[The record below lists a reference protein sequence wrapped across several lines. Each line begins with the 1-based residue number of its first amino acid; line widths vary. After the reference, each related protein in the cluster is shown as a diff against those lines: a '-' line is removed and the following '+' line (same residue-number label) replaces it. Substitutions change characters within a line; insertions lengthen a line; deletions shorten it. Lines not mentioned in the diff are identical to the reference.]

1 MCRTKH
7 TNQRS
12 NNTSPDKEFTN
23 TSLFEAIHDT
33 TNFITIRIHTV
44 YPTISIVI
52 YITFSI
58 VLSRILRIA
67 RLIWLSCHRNL
78 FIVNIDLSII
88 FITSIIELINT
99 IITVVRL
106 GSINARQKT
115 ITDLTIF
122 QIILADGNN
131 RFFTRYII
139 ITRYIISSIINK
151 IMDIYCITE
160 STHHVIIKTHRFI

>member
-33 TNFITIRIHTV
+33 TSFITIRIHTV

-52 YITFSI
+52 YTIFNS
-58 VLSRILRIA
+58 ILRVT
-67 RLIWLSCHRNL
+67 RLIRLSCYRNP
-78 FIVNIDLSII
+78 FIVIIDLSII
-88 FITSIIELINT
+88 FITNIIELINT

-106 GSINARQKT
+106 GSINARQKL
-115 ITDLTIF
+115 ITNPTIF
-122 QIILADGNN
+122 QITLTDNDN
-131 RFFTRYII
+131 RFLI
-139 ITRYIISSIINK
+139 RYIISRSIINIIRIK
-151 IMDIYCITE
+151 IDFFKIIIRVINNIYLG
-160 STHHVIIKTHRFI
+160 RF

>member
-52 YITFSI
+52 YTIFNS
-58 VLSRILRIA
+58 ILRVT
-67 RLIWLSCHRNL
+67 RLIWLSCYRNP
-78 FIVNIDLSII
+78 FIVIIDLSIV
-88 FITSIIELINT
+88 FITSIIGLIDT

-122 QIILADGNN
+122 QITLTDNDN
-131 RFFTRYII
+131 RFLI
-139 ITRYIISSIINK
+139 RYIISRSIINIIRIK
-151 IMDIYCITE
+151 IDFFKIIIRVINNIYLG
-160 STHHVIIKTHRFI
+160 RF

>member
-52 YITFSI
+52 YTIFNS
-58 VLSRILRIA
+58 ILRVT
-67 RLIWLSCHRNL
+67 RLIWLSCYRNP
-78 FIVNIDLSII
+78 FIVIIDLSIV
-88 FITSIIELINT
+88 FITSIIEFINT

-139 ITRYIISSIINK
+139 SSIINK
-151 IMDIYCITE
+151 IMDIRCITV

>member
-52 YITFSI
+52 YTIFNS
-58 VLSRILRIA
+58 ILRVT
-67 RLIWLSCHRNL
+67 RLIWLSCYRNP
-78 FIVNIDLSII
+78 FIVIIDLSII
-88 FITSIIELINT
+88 FITNIIELINT

-106 GSINARQKT
+106 GSINARQKLITNPT
-115 ITDLTIF
+115 IIQITLTDN
-122 QIILADGNN
+122 DN
-131 RFFTRYII
+131 RFLI
-139 ITRYIISSIINK
+139 RYIISRSIINIIRIK
-151 IMDIYCITE
+151 IDFFKIIIRVINNIYLG
-160 STHHVIIKTHRFI
+160 RF

>member
-52 YITFSI
+52 YTIFNS
-58 VLSRILRIA
+58 ILRVT
-67 RLIWLSCHRNL
+67 RLIWLSCYRNP
-78 FIVNIDLSII
+78 FIVIIDLSII
-88 FITSIIELINT
+88 FITNIIELINT

-106 GSINARQKT
+106 GSINARQKL
-115 ITDLTIF
+115 ITNPTIF
-122 QIILADGNN
+122 QITLTDNDN
-131 RFFTRYII
+131 RFLI
-139 ITRYIISSIINK
+139 RYIISRSIINIIRIK
-151 IMDIYCITE
+151 IDFFKIIIRVINNIYLG
-160 STHHVIIKTHRFI
+160 RF